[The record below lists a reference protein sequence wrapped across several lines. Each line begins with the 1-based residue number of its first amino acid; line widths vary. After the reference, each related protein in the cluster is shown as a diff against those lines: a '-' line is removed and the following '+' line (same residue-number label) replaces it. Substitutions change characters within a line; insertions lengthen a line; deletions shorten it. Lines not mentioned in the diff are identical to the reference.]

1 MREKRL
7 KHRRVAT
14 AVSVSAAVVLFAS
27 LGGAG
32 LAQTALAPAR
42 GLVTQDQGGQKV
54 EICHKGKN
62 TISISVNALP
72 AHLRHG
78 DTENECAVVAQ
89 ATDTARTA
97 KAEKGEKKQSTE
109 GAEEPATEKTK
120 KPKVEKGAKSASAGG
135 QEKAKLAKGKSKKKA
150 AAGTSDETNVVPA
163 TMPKPKK
170 QKPTKSKGGSASP
183 PGLGGASPPGHA
195 NGKGNGKNS

>member
-1 MREKRL
+1 
-7 KHRRVAT
+7 
-14 AVSVSAAVVLFAS
+14 VSVSAAVVLFAS

-54 EICHKGKN
+54 EICHKGKK
-62 TISISVNALP
+62 TISISVNAVL

-78 DTENECAVVAQ
+78 DTENECAVVVQ
-89 ATDTARTA
+89 ATDTTSTA
-97 KAEKGEKKQSTE
+97 KAKKGEKKQSTE
-109 GAEEPATEKTK
+109 SAEEPATAKTK

-150 AAGTSDETNVVPA
+150 AAGTPDEANIAPA
-163 TMPKPKK
+163 TPKK
-170 QKPTKSKGGSASP
+170 LKPAKSKGGSASP

-195 NGKGNGKNS
+195 NVKGNGKKS

>member
-7 KHRRVAT
+7 NHRRVAT
-14 AVSVSAAVVLFAS
+14 AVSVSAAVVLFAA

-42 GLVTQDQGGQKV
+42 GLVTQDQGGEKV

-78 DTENECAVVAQ
+78 DTESECAVVAL
-89 ATDTARTA
+89 ATDTTGAA
-97 KAEKGEKKQSTE
+97 KAKKEKQSTE
-109 GAEEPATEKTK
+109 SAEETATENTK
-120 KPKVEKGAKSASAGG
+120 KPKREKGTKSASAGG
-135 QEKAKLAKGKSKKKA
+135 QEKAKLAKSKSKKKA
-150 AAGTSDETNVVPA
+150 AAGTSDETNVAP
-163 TMPKPKK
+163 TTSQKPKM
-170 QKPTKSKGGSASP
+170 QKPMKSKGGSPSP

-195 NGKGNGKNS
+195 NGKGNGKNT